1 MAPTLPSQPDPDA
14 PPPGRVRLAPGV
26 EIAEGALDYSFTTS
40 GGPGG
45 QNVNKVATRCRLRV
59 RLADLP
65 MHADALQRLAT
76 IASALITDA
85 GEILITC
92 GESRSASMNR
102 ETCLE
107 RLSDLVK
114 RALVRPKVRRPT
126 KPSRGAKERR
136 IGEKKRRGEIK
147 KSRRETE

>member
-1 MAPTLPSQPDPDA
+1 MPPVKNTPASDDA
-14 PPPGRVRLAPGV
+14 PAPGRQRLAPGV
-26 EIAEGALDYSFTTS
+26 EIAEDALEYSFTTS

-59 RLADLP
+59 KLSDLP
-65 MHADALQRLAT
+65 MYSDAIQRLITLAG
-76 IASALITDA
+76 SLITDA

-114 RALVRPKVRRPT
+114 QAQVRPKIRRAT

-136 IGEKKRRGEIK
+136 IGEKKRRGDIK
-147 KSRRETE
+147 KGRRETE

>member
-1 MAPTLPSQPDPDA
+1 MPPVKNTPASDDA
-14 PPPGRVRLAPGV
+14 PAPGRLRLAPGV
-26 EIAEGALDYSFTTS
+26 EIAEDAIEYSFTTS

-59 RLADLP
+59 KLSDLP
-65 MHADALQRLAT
+65 MYSDAIQRLITLAG
-76 IASALITDA
+76 SLITDA

-114 RALVRPKVRRPT
+114 QAQVRPKIRRAT

-136 IGEKKRRGEIK
+136 IGEKKRRGDIK
-147 KSRRETE
+147 KGRRETE